1 MRKLLLA
8 CAALLLAAS
17 VTFPVDFAA
26 LKPQGYVSDFAGVL
40 DPSSRTALERY
51 CARLEAQTGAEV
63 AVVTL
68 QTLGGEPIEDVA
80 NTMFRKWGVGK
91 KGKDEGLLLML
102 VTGDRRMR
110 LEVGYGLEP
119 IIPDGFAGS
128 VLRSMR
134 PALRSDRYDLAL
146 AEALRVIGSRIA
158 ERKGVSLDTAL
169 PRRSRPP
176 PAPIPWPLVF
186 GGLALLFW
194 VLTVSGGRRRRG
206 SAFDLLLGMMLG
218 SMIGRSWGGGRG
230 GGGFGGF
237 DSGDGFGGFG
247 GGDSGGGGASS
258 SW

>member
-8 CAALLLAAS
+8 CAALLLAAG
-17 VTFPVDFAA
+17 VAFPVDFAA

-40 DPSSRTALERY
+40 DPAARAALERY

-68 QTLGGEPIEDVA
+68 QSLAGEPIEDVA
-80 NTMFRKWGVGK
+80 NAMFRKWGVGK

-119 IIPDGFAGS
+119 IIPDGFAGG
-128 VLRSMR
+128 VLRSMS
-134 PALRSDRYDLAL
+134 PALRTQRYDEAL

-158 ERKGVSLDTAL
+158 EAKGVSLDAAL
-169 PRRSRPP
+169 PRRSRPRP
-176 PAPIPWPLVF
+176 ESIPWPLVL
-186 GGLALLFW
+186 GGLGLLFW
-194 VLTVSGGRRRRG
+194 VLAVSGGRRRRG
-206 SAFDLLLGMMLG
+206 SAFDLLLGMLLG
-218 SMIGRSWGGGRG
+218 GMVGRSWGAGRG

-237 DSGDGFGGFG
+237 DSGGGFGGFG